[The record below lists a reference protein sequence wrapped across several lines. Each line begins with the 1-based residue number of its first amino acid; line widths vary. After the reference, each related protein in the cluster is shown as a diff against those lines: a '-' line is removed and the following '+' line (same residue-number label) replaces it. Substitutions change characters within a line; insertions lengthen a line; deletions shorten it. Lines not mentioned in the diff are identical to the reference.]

1 MITAPKRKSV
11 VFATLGVCLV
21 AVAVALNVSW
31 IVINW
36 REGLLLALGLVLFP
50 LVIAG
55 LVLNTIFLVREVRRS
70 EQHDAFINAV
80 THELKTPVA
89 SIRLYLETLE
99 RRELPQEKR
108 REFYRVMIDDSRP
121 AAPADRAGAASRAHQ
136 RAGGGAPPGA
146 RRSAGHWCASA
157 SIWRACAITSS
168 PRRSPTSD
176 RLGDPQQATV
186 LGDPDELKAALSNLL
201 DNAIKYSNNG
211 VHVEVELPPVDERR
225 VAVRV
230 TDQGIG
236 ISPAELKRIFRRFY
250 RIPEAVAMRIK
261 GTGLGLFIVS
271 SIARK
276 HGGRVF
282 AESAGPRPRQ
292 HVHAP
297 ASGGAARM
305 SRILVVEDEQHLAD
319 GLRFNLEAESYD
331 AEVVDTG
338 EAALDRHLRRWRSRG
353 PRGPRRH
360 AARASS
366 GFDVVRRLRESGRYL
381 PVLLLT
387 ARGHADDV
395 VRGFEAGADDYLPKP
410 FDLSVLIA
418 RITALLRRQ
427 AWGRRSDAAPEANAP
442 STPDRF
448 EFAGRAHRF
457 RRARD
462 PARRSHRAA
471 DAHGGQPAAVPRPA

>member
-108 REFYRVMIDDSRP
+108 REFYRVMIDDS
-121 AAPADRAGAASRAHQ
+121 
-136 RAGGGAPPGA
+136 
-146 RRSAGHWCASA
+146 
-157 SIWRACAITSS
+157 
-168 PRRSPTSD
+168 D
-176 RLGDPQQATV
+176 RLLQLIEQVLQAGRTSARAVVLHQVRVDLRDTVRECLDLARKRHHLEAEALSYSDHLGNPQQATV
-186 LGDPDELKAALSNLL
+186 LGDPDELKAALSNLV

-211 VHVEVELPPVDERR
+211 VRVEVELTPVDERR
-225 VAVRV
+225 VAIRV

-236 ISPAELKRIFRRFY
+236 ISPAELKRVFRRFY
-250 RIPEAVAMRIK
+250 RIPQAVAMRIK

-282 AESAGPRPRQ
+282 AESPGP
-292 HVHAP
+292 
-297 ASGGAARM
+297 G
-305 SRILVVEDEQHLAD
+305 
-319 GLRFNLEAESYD
+319 
-331 AEVVDTG
+331 
-338 EAALDRHLRRWRSRG
+338 RG
-353 PRGPRRH
+353 
-360 AARASS
+360 ST
-366 GFDVVRRLRESGRYL
+366 FTLQL
-381 PVLLLT
+381 PV
-387 ARGHADDV
+387 
-395 VRGFEAGADDYLPKP
+395 
-410 FDLSVLIA
+410 
-418 RITALLRRQ
+418 
-427 AWGRRSDAAPEANAP
+427 AP
-442 STPDRF
+442 
-448 EFAGRAHRF
+448 
-457 RRARD
+457 
-462 PARRSHRAA
+462 PA
-471 DAHGGQPAAVPRPA
+471 